1 MNRMLLKHLALASS
15 LSLLLGACSE
25 DNKEPERRL
34 VLATQAQSAGAE
46 AQVFAGEI
54 RAREQVNLSFRVPG
68 KVAQRY
74 VDDGARVKAG
84 QILARLDDQDLSL
97 QDQASEASVKAL
109 KADLDLA
116 DSELRRYR
124 GLVDKQLVSKS
135 LYDSKQAQ
143 AQATQARY
151 QQAVAQARVNTN
163 QTGYAVIRAPGPGVI
178 SQRFI
183 EAGQVVSAGQPVF
196 AFAGDGARDVAI
208 NVAEQHLPGLRIG
221 QPVTVELWTQEGK
234 RHDGKIREIAASAD
248 AMTRTYAVRVALD
261 DADAAVQLGQSAR
274 VFMARNGAASLSVPL
289 SALTDTA
296 GRAAVWVLDAK
307 NGKIHRREVTVVK
320 YGAQH
325 AELSAGL
332 GQNEWIVQAGVH
344 LLREGESVRAVD
356 ADNRPVHLGA
366 KAATKP

>member
-143 AQATQARY
+143 AQAARARY
-151 QQAVAQARVNTN
+151 QQAVAQARLNTN

-196 AFAGDGARDVAI
+196 AFAADGARDVAI

-221 QPVTVELWTQEGK
+221 QPVSVELWTQEGQ
-234 RHDGKIREIAASAD
+234 RYAGKIREIAASAD
-248 AMTRTYAVRVALD
+248 AMTRTYAVRVAID
-261 DADAAVQLGQSAR
+261 DAAAVTQLGQSAR
-274 VFMARNGAASLSVPL
+274 VYMAQNGAANLSVPL
-289 SALTDTA
+289 SALSDDD
-296 GRAAVWVLDAK
+296 GRPVVWVIDAK
-307 NGKIHRREVTVVK
+307 EGRIHKRGVSTLK
-320 YGAQH
+320 YGAQRV
-325 AELSAGL
+325 EITDGLS
-332 GQNEWIVQAGVH
+332 QNEWIVQAGVH
-344 LLREGESVRAVD
+344 LLREGEPVRAVD
-356 ADNRPVHLGA
+356 ADNRPVRLGA
-366 KAATKP
+366 KAAAKP

>member
-1 MNRMLLKHLALASS
+1 MNRKLPKHIALVSSLALM
-15 LSLLLGACSE
+15 LGACSA
-25 DNKEPERRL
+25 DKTEPEPRL
-34 VLATQAQSAGAE
+34 VLATQAQGAGAQ
-46 AQVFAGEI
+46 AQVFAGEV
-54 RAREQVNLSFRVPG
+54 RAREEVSLSFRVPG

-97 QDQASEASVKAL
+97 QDQAAEASVQAL

-116 DSELRRYR
+116 NAELRRYR
-124 GLVDKQLVSKS
+124 GLVEKQLVSKS

-151 QQAVAQARVNTN
+151 RQAVAQAKVNAN

-178 SQRFI
+178 SQRFV

-196 AFAGDGARDVAI
+196 AFASDGARDVAI
-208 NVAEQHLPGLRIG
+208 TVAEVHLPYLRIG
-221 QPVTVELWTQEGK
+221 QPVAVELWTSEGT

-261 DADAAVQLGQSAR
+261 DAAAATQLGQSAR
-274 VFMARNGAASLSVPL
+274 VMMAHDGVATLSVPL
-289 SALTDTA
+289 SALTESDGT
-296 GRAAVWVLDAK
+296 AAVWVLDPK
-307 NGKIHRREVTVVK
+307 DGKIHRREVTVAK
-320 YGAQH
+320 YGAQR
-325 AELSAGL
+325 AELSEGL

-344 LLREGESVRAVD
+344 LLREGEAVRAVD
-356 ADNRPVHLGA
+356 ADNRPVRLGA
-366 KAATKP
+366 KAAARP